1 MLTSHGYEENAL
13 MVWDYSILQD
23 PLAVLKG
30 HSKRILHLTIS
41 PDGQEVATVST
52 DETLRIWKCF
62 TNNNNRTS
70 CKKTSL
76 THCFERELIL
86 NGL

>member
-1 MLTSHGYEENAL
+1 MI
-13 MVWDYSILQD
+13 WDSNILHD
-23 PLAVLKG
+23 PLATLKG

-41 PDGQEVATVST
+41 PDGQEVATVAA

-62 TNNNNRTS
+62 TNNNGTS
-70 CKKTSL
+70 CKRTFDYCKES
-76 THCFERELIL
+76 FERELLL